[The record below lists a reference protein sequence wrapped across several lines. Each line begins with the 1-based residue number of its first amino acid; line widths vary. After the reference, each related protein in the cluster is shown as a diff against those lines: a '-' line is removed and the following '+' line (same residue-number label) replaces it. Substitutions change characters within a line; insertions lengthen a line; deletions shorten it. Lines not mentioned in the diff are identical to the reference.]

1 MLPWSQRPIEANLFN
16 PAFCALVLRHAVDTY
31 QKRALR
37 GMDFSMAFVVLPVVL
52 HKATRERLPNI
63 ITTKMHVW
71 AQRHHEVRIGFASRM
86 QNMVPVTKEA
96 VLFGVQHGALRFN
109 EEGAIVLG
117 TSTLVDYAVESE
129 SEAAKCL
136 KRATFVGRWF
146 ADAGTTAT
154 FLAAWGV
161 KID

>member
-1 MLPWSQRPIEANLFN
+1 
-16 PAFCALVLRHAVDTY
+16 
-31 QKRALR
+31 
-37 GMDFSMAFVVLPVVL
+37 MDYSMAFVVLPVVL
-52 HKATRERLPNI
+52 HKATREMLPSI

-96 VLFGVQHGALRFN
+96 VLFGVQHEALRFN
-109 EEGAIVLG
+109 EEGA
-117 TSTLVDYAVESE
+117 LVVGAGPLADYGIEPE

-136 KRATFVGRWF
+136 KKAAFVGRWF

-161 KID
+161 KIN